1 MNLLIVALIF
11 FHKCSLYEVEA
22 FDMMDNGTS
31 IDSVDSDIFH
41 ISLNMFYATVSNSI
55 RSL

>member
-1 MNLLIVALIF
+1 MMNLLIMSLIF

-22 FDMMDNGTS
+22 FDMMENGTS

-41 ISLNMFYATVSNSI
+41 ISLSLFYSIVSNFH
-55 RSL
+55 